1 MSELQQRRKAPIVQ
15 GQSQFFQAIGCKV
28 VGGSNC
34 PPKFSSR
41 WFKEKLAPVE
51 KDMAGHEK
59 RTKSKAV
66 EDRKYATGTGG
77 DLQNKLTTFGDSAI
91 PVPNVSFSFGDLNQ
105 QRADPTSP
113 NAGYNLYKEEG
124 PIETPH
130 DASLNTRYISPGAAT
145 AYRTNRNLAT
155 NSPTKKS

>member
-51 KDMAGHEK
+51 K
-59 RTKSKAV
+59 
-66 EDRKYATGTGG
+66 
-77 DLQNKLTTFGDSAI
+77 
-91 PVPNVSFSFGDLNQ
+91 VPNVSFSFGDLNQ

-130 DASLNTRYISPGAAT
+130 DASLFQSQIQNEMREEQTVKNSRKRLFKSKRLDSSINTA
-145 AYRTNRNLAT
+145 NNLIEIDKE
-155 NSPTKKS
+155 NKKTTDT